1 MAIGERFTS
10 MMQRPGQDPNAKDDV
25 SWWMKYAGRGLGTI
39 GGLIAIFLGVWN
51 CAFIL
56 LGSIMCFISGIWQMV
71 VGFIVV
77 MIEAPCC
84 CLFID
89 FVQNLSDFVEKKPYW
104 MRGLAYC
111 LMALPSILL
120 CSGINSI
127 IGSGLIF
134 ATGGV
139 YGLMSI
145 GKKGA
150 RPDPAGMTSSGVGS
164 PQGTVPPTTDHHT
177 TLMEDPDVWRPT

>member
-150 RPDPAGMTSSGVGS
+150 LGQRSAAMETQAPSSSMQSTLVENAQPMDYSSKPDSNV
-164 PQGTVPPTTDHHT
+164 
-177 TLMEDPDVWRPT
+177 